1 MKTKISLNTQEQKLR
16 SLLLEVADFVGAC
29 DGYEKPVL
37 RFAGG
42 WVRDKL
48 LGTTTKD
55 IDVGISSLTGESFSN
70 FMKQYLSSTE
80 SSSHP
85 GDILGRLSTI
95 KGNPEK
101 SKHLETVT
109 TKIYGIDV
117 DLVNLRKETYSE
129 ESRNPVMDFGT
140 AEEDASRRDITINAL
155 FYNLT
160 NGIVE
165 DPTGH
170 GLRDMENKTIRTPM
184 EPFQTFKDDPLRV
197 LRCIRFSSRLG
208 YTIDPE
214 TSQAMNNSEI
224 VQVLRMKISRERVG
238 DEVLKMLR
246 GDYCKSD
253 HEDASA
259 NSKARP
265 ESADS
270 LVLDRL
276 PWPIRCRLHRS
287 CRECG

>member
-1 MKTKISLNTQEQKLR
+1 MKTKISLNPQEQNLR
-16 SLLLEVADFVGAC
+16 SLLLEVADFVGSC

-55 IDVGISSLTGESFSN
+55 VDVGISCLTGESFSN
-70 FMKQYLSSTE
+70 FMKQYLLSSTTP
-80 SSSHP
+80 SNHTA
-85 GDILGRLSTI
+85 DILGTLSTI

-155 FYNLT
+155 FYNLSSDL
-160 NGIVE
+160 VE
-165 DPTGH
+165 DPTGN
-170 GLRDMENKTIRTPM
+170 GLRDMELKVIRTPM
-184 EPFQTFKDDPLRV
+184 DPFQTFKDDPLRV

-208 YTIDPE
+208 YTINE
-214 TSQAMNNSEI
+214 EVLRAMNDSEI
-224 VQVLRMKISRERVG
+224 VRALRLKISRERVG
-238 DEVLKMLR
+238 DEVLKMLKGR
-246 GDYCKSD
+246 AYNTD
-253 HEDASA
+253 H
-259 NSKARP
+259 
-265 ESADS
+265 
-270 LVLDRL
+270 
-276 PWPIRCRLHRS
+276 
-287 CRECG
+287 